1 MSSEKSDLLEWFS
14 SFRKRPEIW
23 FQIWNPPKTGP
34 SEPGCGRVLPSSP
47 PSALWQKPSGH
58 WLEEKQGKCTGW
70 LKPEFNLMEM
80 ESSSNC
86 SKQFISSMSQETLKC
101 RILWCRQE
109 LVFKLHSCDALQ
121 RCRQNPEAVQ
131 PAPSRRVWQAG
142 ASTGKSRYA
151 ETYAVLTPGPANAH
165 PSSPQ
170 RTRSLAFRERK
181 TSGYILNSSWLFVT
195 LM

>member
-1 MSSEKSDLLEWFS
+1 M
-14 SFRKRPEIW
+14 
-23 FQIWNPPKTGP
+23 
-34 SEPGCGRVLPSSP
+34 
-47 PSALWQKPSGH
+47 
-58 WLEEKQGKCTGW
+58 
-70 LKPEFNLMEM
+70 
-80 ESSSNC
+80 
-86 SKQFISSMSQETLKC
+86 
-101 RILWCRQE
+101 
-109 LVFKLHSCDALQ
+109 LHSCDALQ